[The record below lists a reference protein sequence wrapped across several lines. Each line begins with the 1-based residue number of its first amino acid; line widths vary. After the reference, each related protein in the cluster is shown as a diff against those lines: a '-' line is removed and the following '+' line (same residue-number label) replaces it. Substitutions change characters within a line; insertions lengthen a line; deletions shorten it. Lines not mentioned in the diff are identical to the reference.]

1 MTDQDTQLL
10 AFNRG
15 VIDARGLARIDLERM
30 ALSADTQ
37 RNWVPRV
44 LGSMMLRPGL
54 EFIDRTSQDSSRTAR
69 QIPFIFDVD
78 DTAQLEMANVEMRVR
93 IDDVLITR
101 PSVATA
107 VGNDSFDVALTP
119 WTDNSDAPGGTV
131 TAASLGYVLLKG
143 NGIDFGR
150 IEQAVTV
157 SGGDQGFEHALFI
170 DIQYGQV
177 LFKVGSTSG
186 DDDYIQ
192 ETRLGRGQHSLSFTP
207 TGATFYIQIA
217 HERDYNAR
225 VNECSIEPA
234 GDLSLLTPW
243 SEEDLPFLRY
253 AQSGDVIYVACKNAS
268 TTGVERNAE
277 VLKKIERRG
286 DGRSWSIVTYEPDDG
301 PFRVQNV
308 SGITMTPSALNGD
321 ITITASEP
329 FFQSVRHSNANFG
342 ALIRLASSG
351 QTVTVDTSSAP
362 SGDGTFTNPIR
373 VTGNGESRRF
383 SFIIEGTFSATV
395 TLQYSIGVDT
405 GPWND
410 LTPQYTGVISS
421 SYLDQQDGQIIYYRF
436 GVKTGDYTSGTVT
449 TTLVYTSGSI
459 QGVARIKDVTSSTVV
474 TAQVLQ
480 DFGDLNAT
488 TDWWEGEWS
497 YYRGFPT
504 AVDIHEGRLWWAALG
519 RTWGSISDQY
529 ESYDDNQIG
538 DSGPISRSIGSGPH
552 KVINWLMAMGR
563 LLMGT
568 SNTSA
573 NIAAVKIDGDNV
585 LSARSNSF
593 DEPLTPTNFNIK
605 TISSKGVFVDR
616 SQQRLF
622 ELSYNIDDQDY
633 KSLDLSIFTP
643 DFNAV
648 GITQIAVQH
657 KPDLRIHCVRADGT
671 VGMLV
676 FDRLEN
682 VICWCEIDS
691 TAAGG
696 EIEDV
701 SVLPGKEEDQVYY
714 IIKRTINGGSQRHLC
729 KWAKETEAI
738 GGQLNKMADS
748 FVSYTGA
755 ATTTPFT
762 TELLHLRGET
772 VVIWADGVDIGTDT
786 VTAAGALT
794 SALATAASDVVA
806 GLVYEARYKS
816 AKLSTLD
823 GIGLLE
829 DKKVHSL
836 GFIAQNLH
844 YQGLQY
850 GPTFDSLSDLPQV
863 TGGQVQAADTIY
875 DTYHEND
882 FPFGGQWDSDARICL
897 KATAPRPCTILAAIA
912 EMQSVEKSTTR
923 R

>member
-1 MTDQDTQLL
+1 MTDQNTQLL

-30 ALSADTQ
+30 SLSADTMT
-37 RNWVPRV
+37 NWVPRV
-44 LGSMMLRPGL
+44 LGSMIFRPGL
-54 EFIDRTSQDSSRTAR
+54 EFIDRTAQDNLYTAR
-69 QIPFIFDVD
+69 QIPFIFDIE
-78 DTAQLEMANVEMRVR
+78 DTAQIEMANVQMRVR

-107 VGNDSFDVALTP
+107 VGNDSFDVGLSP
-119 WTDNSDAPGGTV
+119 WTDISDSPGGTV
-131 TAASLGYVLLKG
+131 TTTSSGWVDIEG
-143 NGIDFGR
+143 DGTDFGR

-157 SGGDQGFEHALFI
+157 AGGDQNVEHALFV
-170 DIQYGQV
+170 DIEYGKV

-186 DDDYIQ
+186 DDDYVQ
-192 ETRLGRGQHSLSFTP
+192 ETRLGRGVHSLSFTP

-217 HERDYNAR
+217 HEREYRAR
-225 VNECSIEPA
+225 INECSIEAA
-234 GDLSLLTPW
+234 GDLSFTTPW
-243 SEEDLPFLRY
+243 AQEDLPFLRY

-268 TTGVERNAE
+268 TTGVARNAE

-286 DGRSWSIVTYEPDDG
+286 DGRSWSLVTYEPDDG

-329 FFQSVRHSNANFG
+329 FFQSTRHANSDFG
-342 ALIRLASSG
+342 ALIRIASSG
-351 QTVTVDTSSAP
+351 QTVTVDASAENV
-362 SGDGTFTNPIR
+362 FTDPIR
-373 VTGNGESRRF
+373 VTGTGESRRF
-383 SFIIEGTFSATV
+383 SFIIEGTFTATV
-395 TLQYSIGVDT
+395 TIQFSIGSDA

-410 LTPQYTGVISS
+410 LTPQYTSIQSS
-421 SYLDQQDGQIIYYRF
+421 SYLDEQDGQIIYYRI
-436 GVKTGDYTSGTVT
+436 GVKAGDYSTGTVT

-459 QGVARIKDVTSSTVV
+459 QGIARIKGVSSSTVV
-474 TAQVLQ
+474 TAQVLK
-480 DFGDLNAT
+480 DFGDLNASK
-488 TDWWEGEWS
+488 DWWEGEWS

-519 RTWGSISDQY
+519 RSWGSISDEY

-568 SNTSA
+568 SDTTA
-573 NIAAVKIDGDNV
+573 NIAPVKIEGNNV
-585 LSARSNSF
+585 LGARSNSF

-605 TISSKGVFVDR
+605 TIASKGIFVDR
-616 SQQRLF
+616 SEQRLY

-643 DFNAV
+643 DFNII
-648 GITQIAVQH
+648 GIKQIAVQM
-657 KPDLRIHCVRADGT
+657 KPDLRIHCVRTDGT

-691 TAAGG
+691 SGASG

-714 IIKRTINGGSQRHLC
+714 IVKRTINGGSQRHLC
-729 KWAKETEAI
+729 KWAKETEAV
-738 GGQLNKMADS
+738 GGQLNKQADS
-748 FVSYTGA
+748 FVSYTGV
-755 ATTTPFT
+755 ATTAPFT
-762 TELLHLRGET
+762 TELLHLRDET
-772 VVIWADGVDIGTDT
+772 VVIWADGIDVGTQV
-786 VTAAGALT
+786 VTSTGGLT
-794 SALATAASDVVA
+794 SALATAASNVVV
-806 GLVYEARYKS
+806 GLSYEGFFKS
-816 AKLSTLD
+816 TKMATQD

-829 DKKVHSL
+829 TKKINRL
-836 GFIAQNLH
+836 GFIAQNMH

-850 GPTFDSLSDLPQV
+850 GPDFTTLYDLPQV
-863 TGGQVQAADTIY
+863 TDGVAQPVDTIY
-875 DTYHEND
+875 ETYHEDD
-882 FPFGGQWDSDARICL
+882 FPFGGEWDEDARLCL
-897 KATAPRPCTILAAIA
+897 KATAPRPVTILAAIA
-912 EMQSVEKSTTR
+912 EMQSVAKSTTR